1 MLDNIA
7 WYPLF
12 DSKKVLVQLTSSV
25 MLNLARQGD
34 HSGHVLCSS
43 CTTYDVRP
51 I

>member
-1 MLDNIA
+1 MLDIT

-12 DSKKVLVQLTSSV
+12 DSKKVLPQLTSTV
-25 MLNLARQGD
+25 MLILFRQGD
-34 HSGHVLCSS
+34 HSGHVMCAS